1 MRLSNETIDRIHQQ
15 LDIIDVVGDF
25 VSLKKKGMN
34 YWACCP
40 FHNEKSPSFAV
51 NPAKGIFKC
60 FGCGKSGDAITF
72 VQELEGLS
80 YIEAMKYFAKKYGIE
95 IQESEA
101 RSEEDIKQQNERD
114 SLYIVLNFAKNYF
127 AHLLHNDE
135 DGQAIGLSYFRERGF
150 SETTINKF
158 ELGYSLDQWDGLL
171 KEATKNG
178 YSLEM
183 LEKAGLILAREN
195 SNPGSDRKHYDRFRG
210 RVVFPIHN
218 LSGKAIAFGARILK
232 NDKNQPKYINSPETE
247 VYHKSK
253 ILYGIFQAK
262 NSIRNEDNCFLVEG
276 YTDVIS
282 LHQAGVENVVA
293 SSGTSLTEDQI
304 RLIKRYSE
312 NITVLYDGDPAGIK
326 ASLRGID
333 MILEEGLNVNVVLF
347 PDNDDPDSYVRKIG
361 GEKFKAFIRE
371 NKKDFISFKTE
382 LYLEETA
389 NDPIKKAGIIKDIV
403 TSIAKIPDGIKRA
416 LFFRQCSKLMEIDEQ
431 VLISEYNKVELK
443 RRQDKSKK
451 NNNIDAPPEF
461 IPYIGPGE
469 DEIGMLTEEI
479 PETDTDKLL
488 SQLQDHES
496 SILRLIINLG
506 SEIVEGHKVVEYLL
520 AETQDVESSNPV
532 YLKVRNAVVEELNK
546 GNEITKEFFL
556 ENEDEELKK
565 LAIDFMVDKY
575 QISDR
580 WEKFGIIVPKDQDLL
595 EQNTPKAVLK
605 YKRLF
610 AKYLIREKRKEL
622 TSGQDAEKEMQV
634 LQEILTLQQFEKQ
647 IDKMLGIIVG

>member
-1 MRLSNETIDRIHQQ
+1 MRLSNETKDRIHQQ
-15 LDIIDVVGDF
+15 IDIVEVIGDF
-25 VSLKKKGMN
+25 VTLKKKGLN

-40 FHNEKSPSFAV
+40 FHNESSPSFAV

-60 FGCGKSGDAITF
+60 FGCGKSGDSITF

-80 YIEAMKYFAKKYGIE
+80 YPEAMKYFAKKYGIE
-95 IQESEA
+95 IPEDA
-101 RSEEDIKQQNERD
+101 PRTSEEALQQSERD
-114 SLYIVLNFAKNYF
+114 GLYIVLNYAKNHF
-127 AHLLHNDE
+127 SDLLLNHE
-135 DGQAIGLSYFRERGF
+135 DGKAVGLSYFKERGF
-150 SETTINKF
+150 SEATIKKF
-158 ELGYSLDQWDGLL
+158 ELGYSLDEWDGLL
-171 KEATKNG
+171 KKALADG
-178 YSLEM
+178 YKIEM
-183 LEKAGLILAREN
+183 LEKAGLVLARDS
-195 SNPGSDRKHYDRFRG
+195 SNDKSDRKHYDRFRG
-210 RVVFPIHN
+210 RVLFPIHN
-218 LSGKAIAFGARILK
+218 LSGKPIAFGARILK
-232 NDKNQPKYINSPETE
+232 ADKNQPKYINSPETE

-304 RLIKRYSE
+304 RLIKRYTE

-347 PDNDDPDSYVRKIG
+347 PNNDDPDSYVRKIG
-361 GEKFKAFIRE
+361 GEKFKEFIKE

-382 LYLEETA
+382 LFLEETA

-451 NNNIDAPPEF
+451 NNEPSETSHYPPV
-461 IPYIGPGE
+461 E
-469 DEIGMLTEEI
+469 DYPTFAEEL
-479 PETDTDKLL
+479 ETDVDKLL
-488 SQLQDHES
+488 SQLQDHEL
-496 SILRLIINLG
+496 SILKLIILLG
-506 SEIVEGHKVVEYLL
+506 GEMVEGHKVVEYLL
-520 AETQDVESSNPV
+520 SETQDVESNNPL
-532 YLKVRNAVVEELNK
+532 YLKIRSVVIEELNK
-546 GNEITKEFFL
+546 GNEITKSFFL
-556 ENEDEELKK
+556 ESEDEEIKK
-565 LAIDFMVDKY
+565 LAIDFMFDKY
-575 QISDR
+575 QISDK
-580 WEKFGIIVPKDQDLL
+580 WEKFGIIIPKDHELI

-610 AKYLIREKRKEL
+610 AKFLIREKRKEL
-622 TSGQDAEKEMQV
+622 ISGLDAEKET
-634 LQEILTLQQFEKQ
+634 LIIQEILTLQQFEKQ
-647 IDKMLGIIVG
+647 IDKMLGIVIG

>member
-1 MRLSNETIDRIHQQ
+1 MRLSKETTDRIQQ
-15 LDIIDVVGDF
+15 HIDIIEVVGDF
-25 VSLKKKGMN
+25 VSLKRKGQN

-80 YIEAMKYFAKKYGIE
+80 FVEAMKYFARKYGIE
-95 IQESEA
+95 IQEEEA
-101 RSEEDIKQQNERD
+101 RSDEEVKLQNERD
-114 SLYIVLNFAKNYF
+114 SLYIVLNYAKNYF
-127 AHLLHNDE
+127 ADLLENNE
-135 DGQAIGLSYFRERGF
+135 DGKAIGLSYFKERGF
-150 SETTINKF
+150 SEKTIKKF
-158 ELGYSLDQWDGLL
+158 ELGYSLDEWDGLL
-171 KEATKNG
+171 KTATKQG
-178 YSLEM
+178 YQLSI
-183 LEKAGLILAREN
+183 LEKAGLILSRDNANDR
-195 SNPGSDRKHYDRFRG
+195 SDRKHYDRFRG
-210 RVVFPIHN
+210 RVIFPIHN

-232 NDKNQPKYINSPETE
+232 NDKNQPKYLNSPETE

-262 NSIRNEDNCFLVEG
+262 NAIRNEDNCFLVEG

-361 GEKFKAFIRE
+361 GEKFKDFIRQT
-371 NKKDFISFKTE
+371 KKDFITFKTE
-382 LYLEETA
+382 LFLQEA
-389 NDPIKKAGIIKDIV
+389 DNDPVKKAGIIKDIV
-403 TSIAKIPDGIKRA
+403 SSIAKIPDGIKRA
-416 LFFRQCSKLMEIDEQ
+416 LFFKQCSNLMDIDEQ
-431 VLISEYNKVELK
+431 VLISEYNKVALK
-443 RRQDKSKK
+443 RRQDKARKQ
-451 NNNIDAPPEF
+451 DFQEP
-461 IPYIGPGE
+461 GPGPGY
-469 DEIGMLTEEI
+469 DEYIPVFEPPVEEY
-479 PETDTDKLL
+479 PEPETDKLL
-488 SQLQDHES
+488 SQLQEHEL
-496 SILRLIINLG
+496 SILKLIVNLG
-506 SEIVEGHKVVEYLL
+506 SEIIEGHKVVEYLL
-520 AETQDVESSNPV
+520 AETQDVESNNPL
-532 YLKVRNAVVEELNK
+532 YLKIRNLVVEEINQ
-546 GNEITKEFFL
+546 GNEITKSFFL
-556 ENEDEELKK
+556 ENEDVDIKK
-565 LAIDFMVDKY
+565 LAIDFMVEKY
-575 QISDR
+575 QLSDR
-580 WEKFGIIVPKDQDLL
+580 WEKLGIIVPKDYELL

-610 AKYLIREKRKEL
+610 AKYLIREKRKALSAQLPADEE
-622 TSGQDAEKEMQV
+622 TAV

-647 IDKMLGIIVG
+647 IDRMLGIIVG

>member
-1 MRLSNETIDRIHQQ
+1 MRISNETIERIHQQ

-72 VQELEGLS
+72 VQQLEGLS

-101 RSEEDIKQQNERD
+101 RSEEDLRQQNERD
-114 SLYIVLNFAKNYF
+114 GLYIVLNYAKNYF
-127 AHLLHNDE
+127 ADLLHNHE
-135 DGQAIGLSYFRERGF
+135 DGQSIGLSYFRERGF
-150 SETTINKF
+150 SETTIKKF

-178 YSLEM
+178 YSIEM

-195 SNPGSDRKHYDRFRG
+195 ANDRQDRKHYDRFRG

-218 LSGKAIAFGARILK
+218 LSGKPIAFGARILK

-262 NSIRNEDNCFLVEG
+262 NAIRNEDNCFLVEG

-361 GEKFKAFIRE
+361 GEKFKAFIKE
-371 NKKDFISFKTE
+371 HKKDFISFKTE
-382 LYLEETA
+382 LYLQEA
-389 NDPIKKAGIIKDIV
+389 ADDPIKKAGIIKDIV
-403 TSIAKIPDGIKRA
+403 TSISKIPDGIKRA

-451 NNNIDAPPEF
+451 NETPPEF
-461 IPYIGPGE
+461 INYQEG
-469 DEIGMLTEEI
+469 EEI
-479 PETDTDKLL
+479 PLL
-488 SQLQDHES
+488 IEDPATEPDADRLMAQLQDHET
-496 SILRLIINLG
+496 SILKLIINLG
-506 SEIVEGHKVVEYLL
+506 GEMIEGHRVVEYLL
-520 AETQDVESSNPV
+520 TETQDVESSNPL
-532 YLKVRNAVVEELNK
+532 YLKIRNAVVEELNK
-546 GNEITKEFFL
+546 GNEITKAFFL
-556 ENEDEELKK
+556 ENEDEELKT
-565 LAIDFMVDKY
+565 LAIDLMVEKY

-580 WEKFGIIVPKDQDLL
+580 WEKFGIIVPKDQELL

-622 TSGQDAEKEMQV
+622 THGQEAEKEMQV

>member
-1 MRLSNETIDRIHQQ
+1 MRLSNDTIDRIQQ
-15 LDIIDVVGDF
+15 QIDILEVVGDF
-25 VSLKKKGMN
+25 VSLKRKGQN

-80 YIEAMKYFAKKYGIE
+80 YPEAMKYFAKKYGIE
-95 IQESEA
+95 IP
-101 RSEEDIKQQNERD
+101 EETPRTDEEVKQQNERD
-114 SLYIVLNFAKNYF
+114 SLYIVLNYAKNYF
-127 AHLLHNDE
+127 ADLLFNSE
-135 DGQAIGLSYFRERGF
+135 DGKAIGLSYFKERGF
-150 SETTINKF
+150 SEGTIKKF
-158 ELGYSLDQWDGLL
+158 ELGYSLDEWDALL
-171 KEATKNG
+171 KTATKNG
-178 YSLEM
+178 YQTDL
-183 LEKAGLILAREN
+183 LEKAGLILSREN
-195 SNPGSDRKHYDRFRG
+195 ANDSSDRKHYDRFRG

-232 NDKNQPKYINSPETE
+232 NEKNQPKYINSPETE

-262 NSIRNEDNCFLVEG
+262 TSIRNEDNCFLVEG

-293 SSGTSLTEDQI
+293 SSGTSLTEEQI
-304 RLIKRYSE
+304 RLIKRYTE

-361 GEKFKAFIRE
+361 GEKFKNFIKE

-382 LYLEETA
+382 LFLAETG

-416 LFFRQCSKLMEIDEQ
+416 LFFQQCSTLMKIDEQ
-431 VLISEYNKVELK
+431 VLISEYNKVEIK
-443 RRQDKSKK
+443 RRQDKSKR
-451 NNNIDAPPEF
+451 NESPEVANYS
-461 IPYIGPGE
+461 IEEGPE
-469 DEIGMLTEEI
+469 VLTEE
-479 PETDTDKLL
+479 PEADVDKLL
-488 SQLQDHES
+488 SQLQEHEI
-496 SILRLIINLG
+496 SILKLIILLG
-506 SEIVEGHKVVEYLL
+506 GEKLDGRNVVEYLL
-520 AETQDVESSNPV
+520 EETQDVESSNPL
-532 YLKVRNAVVEELNK
+532 YLKVRNSVVEELNK
-546 GNEITKEFFL
+546 GNEITKAFFL
-556 ENEDEELKK
+556 ESGDEEIKK
-565 LAIDFMVDKY
+565 LTMNFMVDKY
-575 QISDR
+575 EISGG
-580 WEKFGIIVPKDQDLL
+580 WEKFGIIVPKDYELI

-610 AKYLIREKRKEL
+610 AKFLIREKRKGLILVKDVEEETQL
-622 TSGQDAEKEMQV
+622 M
-634 LQEILTLQQFEKQ
+634 QEILTLQQFEKQ
-647 IDKMLGIIVG
+647 IDKMLGIVIG

>member
-1 MRLSNETIDRIHQQ
+1 MRLSNETISQIQGQ
-15 LDIIDVVGDF
+15 IDIIDVVGEF
-25 VSLKKKGMN
+25 VSLKKKGQN

-95 IQESEA
+95 VQESEA
-101 RSEEDIKQQNERD
+101 RSDEDIKQQNERD
-114 SLYIVLNFAKNYF
+114 SLYIVLNYAKNYF
-127 AHLLHNDE
+127 ADLLLNHE

-150 SETTINKF
+150 SEATIKKF
-158 ELGYSLDQWDGLL
+158 ELGYSLDSWDNLL
-171 KEATKNG
+171 KEATQKG
-178 YSLEM
+178 YSIEM
-183 LEKAGLILAREN
+183 LEKAGLILARETAN
-195 SNPGSDRKHYDRFRG
+195 DKSDRKHYDRFRG

-218 LSGKAIAFGARILK
+218 LSGKPIAFGARILK

-262 NSIRNEDNCFLVEG
+262 NAIRNEDNCFLVEG

-293 SSGTSLTEDQI
+293 SSGTSLTEEQI

-361 GEKFKAFIRE
+361 GEKFKEFIKT
-371 NKKDFISFKTE
+371 NKKDFITFKTE

-431 VLISEYNKVELK
+431 VLISEYNRVEIK

-451 NNNIDAPPEF
+451 NDSQNNQEF
-461 IPYIGPGE
+461 VPYTGYNGDP
-469 DEIGMLTEEI
+469 EI
-479 PETDTDKLL
+479 PVIIEENPEPDTDKLL
-488 SQLQDHES
+488 SQLQDHET

-506 SEIVEGHKVVEYLL
+506 GEMVEGHKVVEYLL
-520 AETQDVESSNPV
+520 AETQDVESTTPL
-532 YLKVRNAVVEELNK
+532 YLKVRNAVIEELNK
-546 GNEITKEFFL
+546 GNEITKAFFL
-556 ENEDEELKK
+556 ENEDQELKK
-565 LAIDFMVDKY
+565 LAIDFMVEKY
-575 QISDR
+575 QISDK
-580 WEKFGIIVPKDQDLL
+580 WEKFGIIVPKDHELI

-622 TSGQDAEKEMQV
+622 TSGQEAEKEMQI

>member
-1 MRLSNETIDRIHQQ
+1 MRLSNDTIDRIHQQ

-25 VSLKKKGMN
+25 VSLKKKGQN

-80 YIEAMKYFAKKYGIE
+80 YPEAMKYFAKKYGIE
-95 IQESEA
+95 IQEAEV
-101 RSEEDIKQQNERD
+101 RSDEDIRQQNERD
-114 SLYIVLNFAKNYF
+114 SLYIVLNYAKNYF
-127 AHLLHNDE
+127 SDLLFNHE

-150 SETTINKF
+150 SETTIKKF
-158 ELGYSLDQWDGLL
+158 ELGYSLDEWDGLL

-178 YSLEM
+178 YSTDM
-183 LEKAGLILAREN
+183 LEKAGLILARESNN
-195 SNPGSDRKHYDRFRG
+195 SDSHRKHYDRFRG

-262 NSIRNEDNCFLVEG
+262 NAIRNEDNCFLVEG

-361 GEKFKAFIRE
+361 GEQFKEFIKA

-382 LYLEETA
+382 LYLAETA

-403 TSIAKIPDGIKRA
+403 SSISKIPDGIKRA

-431 VLISEYNKVELK
+431 VLISEYNKFELK
-443 RRQDKSKK
+443 RRQDKSRK
-451 NNNIDAPPEF
+451 NDPIPPL
-461 IPYIGPGE
+461 PE
-469 DEIGMLTEEI
+469 DPESSVLTEELI
-479 PETDTDKLL
+479 TEPSDKLL
-488 SQLQDHES
+488 SQLQEHES

-506 SEIVEGHKVVEYLL
+506 SETVEEHKVVEYIL
-520 AETQDVESSNPV
+520 AETQDVESSNPI

-546 GNEITKEFFL
+546 GNEITKSFFL
-556 ENEDEELKK
+556 EHEDEEIKK
-565 LAIDFMVDKY
+565 LAIDVMVDKY
-575 QISDR
+575 QLSDR

-622 TSGQDAEKEMQV
+622 TSSLEAEKEIQI
-634 LQEILTLQQFEKQ
+634 LQEIMTLQQFEKQ

>member
-15 LDIIDVVGDF
+15 IDIIEVVGDF
-25 VSLKKKGMN
+25 VSLKKKGLN

-80 YIEAMKYFAKKYGIE
+80 YPEAMKYFAKKYGIE
-95 IQESEA
+95 IAEDEP
-101 RSEEDIKQQNERD
+101 RNEEEVKQQNERD
-114 SLYIVLNFAKNYF
+114 SLYIVLNYAKNYF
-127 AHLLHNDE
+127 ADLLMNNE
-135 DGQAIGLSYFRERGF
+135 DGRAIGLSYFQERGF
-150 SETTINKF
+150 SEATIKKF
-158 ELGYSLDQWDGLL
+158 ELGYSLDEWDGLL
-171 KEATKNG
+171 KTAVQNG
-178 YSLEM
+178 YKTEM

-195 SNPGSDRKHYDRFRG
+195 ADRPDRKHYDRFRG

-218 LSGKAIAFGARILK
+218 LSGKPIAFGARILK

-253 ILYGIFQAK
+253 ILYGIYQAK

-361 GEKFKAFIRE
+361 GEKFKEFIKN

-382 LYLEETA
+382 LFLEETA

-443 RRQDKSKK
+443 RRQDKSRK
-451 NNNIDAPPEF
+451 NDTPPEF
-461 IPYIGPGE
+461 TTYTGE
-469 DEIGMLTEEI
+469 QEYPEYPVITEE
-479 PETDTDKLL
+479 PESDTDKLL
-488 SQLQDHES
+488 SQLQDHEL
-496 SILRLIINLG
+496 SILKLIILLG
-506 SEIVEGHKVVEYLL
+506 GEIVEGHKVVEYLL
-520 AETQDVESSNPV
+520 TETQDVESNNPL
-532 YLKVRNAVVEELNK
+532 YLKIRNAIVDELNK
-546 GNEITKEFFL
+546 GNEITKAFFL
-556 ENEDEELKK
+556 ENDDQDIKK

-580 WEKFGIIVPKDQDLL
+580 WEKFGIIVPKDSELI

-622 TSGQDAEKEMQV
+622 TNTKEAEQEMQII
-634 LQEILTLQQFEKQ
+634 QEIMTLQQFEKQ
-647 IDKMLGIIVG
+647 VDKMLGIVVG

>member
-1 MRLSNETIDRIHQQ
+1 LRLSNDTIDRIHQQ
-15 LDIIDVVGDF
+15 IDIIDIVGDF
-25 VSLKKKGMN
+25 VSLKKKGQN

-72 VQELEGLS
+72 VQQLEGLS
-80 YIEAMKYFAKKYGIE
+80 YPEAMKYFAKKYGIE
-95 IQESEA
+95 VEESEV
-101 RSEEDIKQQNERD
+101 RSDEDIKQQNERD
-114 SLYIVLNFAKNYF
+114 SLYIVLNYAKNYF
-127 AHLLHNDE
+127 ADLLFNHE
-135 DGQAIGLSYFRERGF
+135 DGQSIGLSYFRERGF
-150 SETTINKF
+150 SEATIKKF
-158 ELGYSLDQWDGLL
+158 ELGYSLDEWDGLL

-178 YSLEM
+178 YNTEI

-195 SNPGSDRKHYDRFRG
+195 ANDRSDRKHYDRFRG

-218 LSGKAIAFGARILK
+218 LSGKPIAFGARILK

-361 GEKFKAFIRE
+361 GEKFKAFIKE

-431 VLISEYNKVELK
+431 ILISEYNKVELK

-451 NNNIDAPPEF
+451 NNDTPPEF
-461 IPYIGPGE
+461 IPYTNG
-469 DEIGMLTEEI
+469 EEI
-479 PETDTDKLL
+479 PVLREDPILEDIDKLL
-488 SQLQDHES
+488 TQLQEHET

-506 SEIVEGHKVVEYLL
+506 GEMVEGHKVVEYLL
-520 AETQDVESSNPV
+520 AETQDVESSNPL

-546 GNEITKEFFL
+546 GNEITKAFFL
-556 ENEDEELKK
+556 ENKDEELKN

-580 WEKFGIIVPKDQDLL
+580 WEKFGIIVPKDHELI

-622 TSGQDAEKEMQV
+622 SSLKEEEKVTLV
-634 LQEILTLQQFEKQ
+634 LQEIITLQQFTFQ

>member
-15 LDIIDVVGDF
+15 IDILEVVGDF
-25 VSLKKKGMN
+25 VSLKKKGLN

-80 YIEAMKYFAKKYGIE
+80 YPEAMKYFANKYGIE
-95 IQESEA
+95 IPEDSP
-101 RSEEDIKQQNERD
+101 RSDEELKSQNDRD
-114 SLYIVLNFAKNYF
+114 SLYIVLNYAKNYF
-127 AHLLHNDE
+127 ADLLLNHE
-135 DGQAIGLSYFRERGF
+135 DGKAIGLSYFKERGF
-150 SETTINKF
+150 SEATIKKF
-158 ELGYSLDQWDGLL
+158 ELGYSLDEWDGLL
-171 KEATKNG
+171 KKATQEG
-178 YSLEM
+178 YKIEM

-195 SNPGSDRKHYDRFRG
+195 ANDKNDRKHYDRFRG

-218 LSGKAIAFGARILK
+218 LSGKPIAFGARILK
-232 NDKNQPKYINSPETE
+232 ADKNQPKYINSPETE

-361 GEKFKAFIRE
+361 GEKFKKFIQE

-382 LYLEETA
+382 LFLEETA

-416 LFFRQCSKLMEIDEQ
+416 LFFKQCSRLMEIDEQ

-443 RRQDKSKK
+443 RRQDKNKK
-451 NNNIDAPPEF
+451 NNDAQEFVPFMGEEEPQVFVEDPES
-461 IPYIGPGE
+461 E
-469 DEIGMLTEEI
+469 V
-479 PETDTDKLL
+479 DKLL

-496 SILRLIINLG
+496 SILKLIILLG
-506 SEIVEGHKVVEYLL
+506 GEMVEGHKVVEYLL
-520 AETQDVESSNPV
+520 TETQDVESNNIL
-532 YLKVRNAVVEELNK
+532 YLKVRNAVIEELNK
-546 GNEITKEFFL
+546 GNEITKSFFL
-556 ENEDEELKK
+556 ENEDEEIKK
-565 LAIDFMVDKY
+565 LAIDFMIDKY
-575 QISDR
+575 HISDK
-580 WEKFGIIVPKDQDLL
+580 WEKFGIIIPKDHELI

-610 AKYLIREKRKEL
+610 AKFLIREKRKEL
-622 TSGQDAEKEMQV
+622 ISGLEAEKEMQI

>member
-1 MRLSNETIDRIHQQ
+1 MRLSNDTIDRIHQQ
-15 LDIIDVVGDF
+15 IDILDVVGDF
-25 VSLKKKGMN
+25 VSLKKKGQN

-72 VQELEGLS
+72 VQQLEGLS
-80 YIEAMKYFAKKYGIE
+80 YPEAMKYFAKKYGIE
-95 IQESEA
+95 IQESEV

-114 SLYIVLNFAKNYF
+114 GLYIVLNYAKNYF
-127 AHLLHNDE
+127 SDLLFNHE
-135 DGQAIGLSYFRERGF
+135 DGRAIGISYFRERGF
-150 SETTINKF
+150 SETTIKKF
-158 ELGYSLDQWDGLL
+158 ELGYSLDEWDGVL
-171 KEATKNG
+171 KDATKNG

-195 SNPGSDRKHYDRFRG
+195 ANDRNDRKHYDRFRG
-210 RVVFPIHN
+210 RVIFPIHN
-218 LSGKAIAFGARILK
+218 LSGKPIAFGARILK
-232 NDKNQPKYINSPETE
+232 NDKNQPKYINSPETD

-361 GEKFKAFIRE
+361 GEKFKAFIKE

-382 LYLEETA
+382 LYLAETA

-416 LFFRQCSKLMEIDEQ
+416 LFFRQCSRLMEIDEQ

-443 RRQDKSKK
+443 RRQDKNKK
-451 NNNIDAPPEF
+451 NDVPPEYAVYNNGEE
-461 IPYIGPGE
+461 IPV
-469 DEIGMLTEEI
+469 LTEEPI
-479 PETDTDKLL
+479 IETETDKLL
-488 SQLQDHES
+488 TQLQEHET

-506 SEIVEGHKVVEYLL
+506 GEMVEGHRVVEYLL
-520 AETQDVESSNPV
+520 AETQDVESSNPL

-546 GNEITKEFFL
+546 GNEITKAFFL
-556 ENEDEELKK
+556 ENEDEDLKN

-575 QISDR
+575 QISER
-580 WEKFGIIVPKDQDLL
+580 WEKFGIIVPKDHELL
-595 EQNTPKAVLK
+595 EQSTPKAVLK

-622 TSGQDAEKEMQV
+622 PTLQEEERITQI

>member
-15 LDIIDVVGDF
+15 IDIIEVVGDF
-25 VSLKKKGMN
+25 VSLKKKGLN

-80 YIEAMKYFAKKYGIE
+80 YPEAMKYFAKKYGIE
-95 IQESEA
+95 IAEDEP
-101 RSEEDIKQQNERD
+101 RSEEEVKQQNERD
-114 SLYIVLNFAKNYF
+114 SLYIVLNYAKNYF
-127 AHLLHNDE
+127 ADLLMNNE
-135 DGQAIGLSYFRERGF
+135 DGRAIGLSYFQERGF
-150 SETTINKF
+150 SEATIKKF
-158 ELGYSLDQWDGLL
+158 ELGYSLDEWDGLL
-171 KEATKNG
+171 KTAVQNG
-178 YSLEM
+178 YKTEM

-195 SNPGSDRKHYDRFRG
+195 ANDRADRKHYDRFRG

-218 LSGKAIAFGARILK
+218 LSGKPIAFGARILK

-253 ILYGIFQAK
+253 ILYGIYQAK

-361 GEKFKAFIRE
+361 GEKFKEFIKN

-382 LYLEETA
+382 LFLEETA

-451 NNNIDAPPEF
+451 NDTPLPPEF
-461 IPYIGPGE
+461 TTYTG
-469 DEIGMLTEEI
+469 DEEYPVITEE
-479 PETDTDKLL
+479 PESDTDKLL
-488 SQLQDHES
+488 SQLQDHEL
-496 SILRLIINLG
+496 SILKLIILLG
-506 SEIVEGHKVVEYLL
+506 GEIVEGHKVVEYLL
-520 AETQDVESSNPV
+520 TETQDVESNNPL
-532 YLKVRNAVVEELNK
+532 YLKIRNAIVEELNK
-546 GNEITKEFFL
+546 GNEITKAFFL
-556 ENEDEELKK
+556 ENEDSDIKK

-580 WEKFGIIVPKDQDLL
+580 WEKFGIIVPKDSELI

-622 TSGQDAEKEMQV
+622 TNTKEAEQEMHII
-634 LQEILTLQQFEKQ
+634 QEIMTLQQFEKQ
-647 IDKMLGIIVG
+647 VDKMLGIVVG

>member
-1 MRLSNETIDRIHQQ
+1 MRLSNETRDRINQQ
-15 LDIIDVVGDF
+15 IDILEVVGDF
-25 VSLKKKGMN
+25 VSLKKKGLN

-80 YIEAMKYFAKKYGIE
+80 YLEAMKYFAKKYGIE
-95 IQESEA
+95 IEEDGPRS
-101 RSEEDIKQQNERD
+101 SEEIQQQNERD
-114 SLYIVLNFAKNYF
+114 SLYIVLNYAKNYF
-127 AHLLHNDE
+127 ADLLLNHE
-135 DGQAIGLSYFRERGF
+135 DGKAIGLSYFKERGF
-150 SETTINKF
+150 SETTIKKF
-158 ELGYSLDQWDGLL
+158 ELGYSLDEWDGLL
-171 KEATKNG
+171 KKAIQDG
-178 YSLEM
+178 YKVEM
-183 LEKAGLILAREN
+183 LEKAGLVLSREN
-195 SNPGSDRKHYDRFRG
+195 ANDKSDRKHYDRFRG

-218 LSGKAIAFGARILK
+218 LSGKPIAFGARILK

-304 RLIKRYSE
+304 RLIKRYTE

-361 GEKFKAFIRE
+361 GEKFKNFIKE
-371 NKKDFISFKTE
+371 NKKDFIRFKTE
-382 LYLEETA
+382 LFLEETA

-416 LFFRQCSKLMEIDEQ
+416 LFFKQCSKQLDIDEQ

-451 NNNIDAPPEF
+451 TETQQEEVGSYTAVEEF
-461 IPYIGPGE
+461 PI
-469 DEIGMLTEEI
+469 LTEE
-479 PETDTDKLL
+479 PEVETDVDKLL
-488 SQLQDHES
+488 SLLQEHEL
-496 SILRLIINLG
+496 SILKLIILLG
-506 SEIVEGHKVVEYLL
+506 GETVEGRKVMEYLL
-520 AETQDVESSNPV
+520 EETQDVESNNHL
-532 YLKVRNAVVEELNK
+532 YLKIRNAVVEELNK
-546 GNEITKEFFL
+546 GHEITKEFFL
-556 ENEDEELKK
+556 ENEDEEIKK
-565 LAIDFMVDKY
+565 LAINFMIEKH
-575 QISDR
+575 QISGG
-580 WEKFGIIVPKDQDLL
+580 WEKFGIFVPEDAQLV

-610 AKYLIREKRKEL
+610 AKYLIREKMKEL
-622 TSGQDAEKEMQV
+622 KSGLETEKEIQIMQE
-634 LQEILTLQQFEKQ
+634 LHTLQQFEKQ
-647 IDKMLGIIVG
+647 IDRMLGIVIG

>member
-1 MRLSNETIDRIHQQ
+1 LRISNETLDRIRQQ
-15 LDIIDVVGDF
+15 IDILEVVGDF
-25 VSLKKKGMN
+25 VSLKKKGQN

-60 FGCGKSGDAITF
+60 FGCAKSGDAITF

-80 YIEAMKYFAKKYGIE
+80 YLEAMKYFAKKYGIE
-95 IQESEA
+95 IQEDA
-101 RSEEDIKQQNERD
+101 PQSEEELKIQNERD
-114 SLYIVLNFAKNYF
+114 SLYIVLNYAKNYF
-127 AHLLHNDE
+127 SDLLLNHE
-135 DGQAIGLSYFRERGF
+135 DGKAIGLSYFRERGF
-150 SETTINKF
+150 SEATIKKF
-158 ELGYSLDQWDGLL
+158 ELGYSLDEWDGLL
-171 KEATKNG
+171 KKATENG
-178 YSLEM
+178 YKTEI

-195 SNPGSDRKHYDRFRG
+195 ANDRADRKHYDRFRG

-262 NSIRNEDNCFLVEG
+262 NAIRNEDNCFLVEG

-293 SSGTSLTEDQI
+293 SSGTSLTEEQI

-361 GEKFKAFIRE
+361 GERFKEFIKN

-382 LYLEETA
+382 LFLAETA

-431 VLISEYNKVELK
+431 ILISEYNKVEAK
-443 RRQDKSKK
+443 RRQDKNKK
-451 NNNIDAPPEF
+451 EENQNPSSSYATDNIPVF
-461 IPYIGPGE
+461 V
-469 DEIGMLTEEI
+469 DEYEVAEVA
-479 PETDTDKLL
+479 EDTDKLL
-488 SQLQDHES
+488 SQLQEHELA
-496 SILRLIINLG
+496 ILKLIILLG
-506 SEIVEGHKVVEYLL
+506 GEMVEGHKVVEYLI
-520 AETQDVESSNPV
+520 AETQDVESNNFL
-532 YLKVRNAVVEELNK
+532 YLKVRNAVIEELNK
-546 GNEITKEFFL
+546 GNEITKSFFL

-565 LAIDFMVDKY
+565 LAINFMVDKY
-575 QISDR
+575 QISDK
-580 WEKFGIIVPKDQDLL
+580 WEKFGIIVPKDHELV

-610 AKYLIREKRKEL
+610 VKFLIREKRKTLSASLPQEEEIAIIQEIISL
-622 TSGQDAEKEMQV
+622 QKFEKEV
-634 LQEILTLQQFEKQ
+634 
-647 IDKMLGIIVG
+647 DKLLGIVVG

>member
-15 LDIIDVVGDF
+15 IDIVEVVGDF
-25 VSLKKKGMN
+25 VSLKRKGLN
-34 YWACCP
+34 FWACCP

-60 FGCGKSGDAITF
+60 FGCGKSGDSITF

-95 IQESEA
+95 IAEDTLRS
-101 RSEEDIKQQNERD
+101 SEEIQQQNERD
-114 SLYIVLNFAKNYF
+114 SLYIVLNYAKNYF
-127 AHLLHNDE
+127 SDLLTNNE
-135 DGQAIGLSYFRERGF
+135 DGKAIGLSYFKERGF
-150 SETTINKF
+150 SEATIKKF
-158 ELGYSLDQWDGLL
+158 ELGYALDGWDGLL
-171 KEATKNG
+171 KKAVQEG
-178 YSLEM
+178 YKTEM

-195 SNPGSDRKHYDRFRG
+195 ANDKNDRKHYDRFRG

-218 LSGKAIAFGARILK
+218 LSGKPIAFGARILK
-232 NDKNQPKYINSPETE
+232 TDKNQPKYINSPETE
-247 VYHKSK
+247 VYSKSK

-304 RLIKRYSE
+304 RLIKRYTE

-361 GEKFKAFIRE
+361 GEKFKTFIKE

-382 LYLEETA
+382 LFLEETA

-403 TSIAKIPDGIKRA
+403 TSISKIPDGIKRA
-416 LFFRQCSKLMEIDEQ
+416 LFFKQCSKLMEIDEQ
-431 VLISEYNKVELK
+431 VLISEYNKVEIK

-451 NNNIDAPPEF
+451 KEAQAYEEVSSYNVEEEYPLIT
-461 IPYIGPGE
+461 
-469 DEIGMLTEEI
+469 TEE
-479 PETDTDKLL
+479 PEPDVDKLL
-488 SQLQDHES
+488 SLLQEHEL
-496 SILRLIINLG
+496 SILKLIILLG
-506 SEIVEGHKVVEYLL
+506 GEAIEGRKVVEYLL
-520 AETQDVESSNPV
+520 EETQDVESNNPL
-532 YLKVRNAVVEELNK
+532 YLKIRNVVVEELNK
-546 GNEITKEFFL
+546 GNEITKNFFL
-556 ENEDEELKK
+556 ESQDEEIKK
-565 LAIDFMVDKY
+565 LAINFMVDKY
-575 QISDR
+575 QISSG
-580 WEKFGIIVPKDQDLL
+580 WQKFGIIVPEDYELL

-610 AKYLIREKRKEL
+610 AKFLIREKRKEL
-622 TSGQDAEKEMQV
+622 ITIKDTEQEMQII
-634 LQEILTLQQFEKQ
+634 QEILTLQQFEKQ
-647 IDKMLGIIVG
+647 IDRMLGIVIG

>member
-15 LDIIDVVGDF
+15 IDIIEVVGDF
-25 VSLKKKGMN
+25 VSLKKKGLN

-80 YIEAMKYFAKKYGIE
+80 YPEAMKYFAKKYGIE
-95 IQESEA
+95 IAEDEP
-101 RSEEDIKQQNERD
+101 RNEEEVKQQNERD
-114 SLYIVLNFAKNYF
+114 SLYIVLNYAKNYF
-127 AHLLHNDE
+127 ADLLMNNE
-135 DGQAIGLSYFRERGF
+135 DGRAIGLSYFQERGF
-150 SETTINKF
+150 SEATIKKF
-158 ELGYSLDQWDGLL
+158 ELGYSLDEWDGLL
-171 KEATKNG
+171 KTAVQNG
-178 YSLEM
+178 YKTEM

-195 SNPGSDRKHYDRFRG
+195 ANTDNHRGADRKHYDRFRG
-210 RVVFPIHN
+210 RVIFPIHN
-218 LSGKAIAFGARILK
+218 LSGKPIAFGARILK

-361 GEKFKAFIRE
+361 GEKFKEFIKN

-382 LYLEETA
+382 LFLEETA

-431 VLISEYNKVELK
+431 ILISEYNKVELK
-443 RRQDKSKK
+443 RRQDKNKK
-451 NNNIDAPPEF
+451 NETPE
-461 IPYIGPGE
+461 IISYTGE
-469 DEIGMLTEEI
+469 EEYQVITEE
-479 PETDTDKLL
+479 PEGDTDKLL
-488 SQLQDHES
+488 SQLQDHEL
-496 SILRLIINLG
+496 SILKLIILLG
-506 SEIVEGHKVVEYLL
+506 GEIVEGHKVVEYLL
-520 AETQDVESSNPV
+520 TETQDVESNNPL
-532 YLKVRNAVVEELNK
+532 YLKIRNTIIEELNK
-546 GNEITKEFFL
+546 GNEITKAFFL
-556 ENEDEELKK
+556 ENEDQDIKK

-575 QISDR
+575 QISDK
-580 WEKFGIIVPKDQDLL
+580 WEKFGIIVPKDSELI

-622 TSGQDAEKEMQV
+622 TNTKEAE
-634 LQEILTLQQFEKQ
+634 QEIQIIQEIMALQQFEKQ
-647 IDKMLGIIVG
+647 VDKMLGIVVG